1 MASPPDSPSRELAA
15 AVRARCDQD
24 GVPRPPGG
32 GLESLPDYLARQGF
46 SEPIRPQDVKN
57 HHPLLWTTRSAMPR
71 HGIAVLADGTVQVL
85 TDAERDALLARTVD
99 ELTAAR
105 NSP

>member
-1 MASPPDSPSRELAA
+1 MH
-15 AVRARCDQD
+15 RARWLLPGRNRRQAVTRCDLD
-24 GVPRPPGG
+24 
-32 GLESLPDYLARQGF
+32 RQGF

-57 HHPLLWTTRSAMPR
+57 HHPLLWTARSAMPR

-85 TDAERDALLARTVD
+85 TDAERDDLLARTVD